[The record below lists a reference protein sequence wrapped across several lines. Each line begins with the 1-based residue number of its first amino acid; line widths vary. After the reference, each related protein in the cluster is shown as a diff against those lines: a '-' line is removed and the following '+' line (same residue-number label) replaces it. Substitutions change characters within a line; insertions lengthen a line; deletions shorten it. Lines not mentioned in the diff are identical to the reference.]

1 VVCPSSNRGFPFE
14 QPQYFRSFVHPS
26 KTKRQPITR
35 ELDINSIAPF
45 LQMTFI
51 PDPTKPSTGALV
63 TNEDDTITAH
73 GKRKIDTD
81 ALDTN
86 SNRKIRQA
94 KYDKKTRNAGVFER
108 FVRDSVSLESITSG
122 VGTKPLRL
130 FDVTGFVASCETLQK
145 EYTRG
150 KEKQVWSDYKKHVFD
165 AIGTIGYGV
174 SSPVL
179 MVNLLHDLRGRTP
192 AGIDQMR
199 FNKIQPTVGKK
210 DTNKASYGFF
220 HWDKMESSSNGVMTD
235 YRRREKFLSKRT
247 VREIDALGFGI
258 CRVLF
263 PGRFDWMD
271 DLEIQDHILLL
282 PGIVRTNKPHDQSLH
297 LDDKP
302 GQILFLL
309 HFPLCKEGMMLRV
322 WDKSTNT
329 KEGSKN
335 TRPHSSYLRIPF
347 GSYAI
352 TRGDVY
358 HAGIY
363 GKSGNF
369 RFHMVVKTAE
379 NCLVS
384 DKLHKMKEAVEPTEN
399 AWKNEMYENNAL
411 GVFAENYLALLMDKC
426 GSVLQE
432 DWVQNLVL

>member
-1 VVCPSSNRGFPFE
+1 
-14 QPQYFRSFVHPS
+14 
-26 KTKRQPITR
+26 
-35 ELDINSIAPF
+35 
-45 LQMTFI
+45 
-51 PDPTKPSTGALV
+51 
-63 TNEDDTITAH
+63 
-73 GKRKIDTD
+73 
-81 ALDTN
+81 
-86 SNRKIRQA
+86 
-94 KYDKKTRNAGVFER
+94 
-108 FVRDSVSLESITSG
+108 
-122 VGTKPLRL
+122 
-130 FDVTGFVASCETLQK
+130 
-145 EYTRG
+145 
-150 KEKQVWSDYKKHVFD
+150 
-165 AIGTIGYGV
+165 
-174 SSPVL
+174 
-179 MVNLLHDLRGRTP
+179 
-192 AGIDQMR
+192 
-199 FNKIQPTVGKK
+199 
-210 DTNKASYGFF
+210 
-220 HWDKMESSSNGVMTD
+220 
-235 YRRREKFLSKRT
+235 
-247 VREIDALGFGI
+247 
-258 CRVLF
+258 
-263 PGRFDWMD
+263 
-271 DLEIQDHILLL
+271 
-282 PGIVRTNKPHDQSLH
+282 
-297 LDDKP
+297 
-302 GQILFLL
+302 
-309 HFPLCKEGMMLRV
+309 MLRV